1 MLIVS
6 ARARIRMAQQW
17 LEVPEDGN
25 GKGNGKGKGKGKG
38 KGREI
43 RQVAVPLN
51 SLPLAGRAGE
61 RGVNDDE

>member
-1 MLIVS
+1 MTGGASMLIVS

-25 GKGNGKGKGKGKG
+25 GKGKGKG

-51 SLPLAGRAGE
+51 SLPLVGRAGE

>member
-1 MLIVS
+1 MTGGVSMLIVS

-25 GKGNGKGKGKGKG
+25 GKG